1 LPDTPDAG
9 VTPPADTGEEIAWGD
24 ATRVAA
30 MAIDAEEF
38 IFFWLPLGIISLKD
52 ECDELD
58 VDDGAADRYDDAELT
73 GYEEE
78 EEEESTDEWLEPKD
92 TPDVTCMYVCPTS
105 GHLLVPFFLSN
116 ATRFAKNSADKVW
129 TTRKQ
134 SLSTTRWCFAF
145 VLLVY
150 AAIFVC
156 LLEIFYTHAVLIHF

>member
-1 LPDTPDAG
+1 VRHIYFSSPWYHPHLTCTSIRAYTQRTCEKKNAQLTPPLPDTPDAG

-58 VDDGAADRYDDAELT
+58 VDDGAADRYDDAALT
-73 GYEEE
+73 GYEE

-105 GHLLVPFFLSN
+105 GHLLMPFFCQMRRGLPRIVPI
-116 ATRFAKNSADKVW
+116 RFGQREN
-129 TTRKQ
+129 
-134 SLSTTRWCFAF
+134 
-145 VLLVY
+145 
-150 AAIFVC
+150 
-156 LLEIFYTHAVLIHF
+156 